1 MSTSAWWTILLEE
14 EEAAQLCSTASRK
27 LQLGLR
33 SARTKLGFCK
43 VSVQQLLDWSR
54 GFQVHRRWCSHTRLG
69 QHAQAW
75 IERLLVEQKPR
86 HSGRTGAQSGPQHL
100 SRQAQVCLDCAVHR
114 VACSIA
120 GRQAPLLKQWLLSR
134 CLLCALTDAY
144 SGFG

>member
-1 MSTSAWWTILLEE
+1 MSTLAWWTILLEE

-33 SARTKLGFCK
+33 LAKTKLGFCK
-43 VSVQQLLDWSR
+43 GSDQQLLDWRR
-54 GFQVHRRWCSHTRLG
+54 GSQIHRRWYSLTRLG

-75 IERLLVEQKPR
+75 IDRLLVEQKPR
-86 HSGRTGAQSGPQHL
+86 HSGRIGCSVRSPASEPTSTSLPGLQSAKGGMQH
-100 SRQAQVCLDCAVHR
+100 R
-114 VACSIA
+114 
-120 GRQAPLLKQWLLSR
+120 RQAPLLKQWLLSR